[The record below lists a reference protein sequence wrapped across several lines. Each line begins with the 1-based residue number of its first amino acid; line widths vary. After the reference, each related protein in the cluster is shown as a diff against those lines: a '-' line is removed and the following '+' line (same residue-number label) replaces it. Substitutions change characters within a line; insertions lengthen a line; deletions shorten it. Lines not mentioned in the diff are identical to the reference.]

1 MMLSVIVPVYNVQ
14 KYLDQCV
21 ESVLKQTYTDFEVIL
36 VDDGSTDNS
45 GKMCDDWAQKDD
57 RIKVVHQKNQGLS
70 GARNTGIEASEG
82 EYLVFVDSDDLIAE
96 NMFSTLMPMMTDENL
111 DAVWCTFNR
120 FYNDDVND
128 SRACQIMDM
137 LCEGKEEIIKNMV
150 LPIISS
156 DNPQFETPGTMC
168 GVIYRADIIRK
179 SGLRV
184 APVKE
189 SSSEDNQFN
198 VRFLP
203 LCSKVKWV
211 NLPLYCYRKNMAS
224 LSNNI
229 KDYTVPSY
237 KNFERQLL
245 EMAKG
250 WNVDYAEVE
259 RRCKR
264 RIITAFSTVAKIVI
278 ANNSL
283 KESKKTIKKY
293 ITDNDIDTSFTAAE
307 LKNTDFQVALFWVL
321 LEWKMY
327 LPLYL
332 LVRIY
337 NRFIVK

>member
-21 ESVLKQTYTDFEVIL
+21 ESILKQTYTDFEVIL
-36 VDDGSTDNS
+36 VNDGSTDNS

-70 GARNTGIEASEG
+70 GARNTGIDTSEG

-168 GVIYRADIIRK
+168 GVIYRADVIRK

-184 APVKE
+184 APVQE

-203 LCSKVKWV
+203 LCNRVKWV

-278 ANNSL
+278 ANNGP

-293 ITDNDIDTSFTAAE
+293 I
-307 LKNTDFQVALFWVL
+307 L
-321 LEWKMY
+321 LGS
-327 LPLYL
+327 
-332 LVRIY
+332 I
-337 NRFIVK
+337 